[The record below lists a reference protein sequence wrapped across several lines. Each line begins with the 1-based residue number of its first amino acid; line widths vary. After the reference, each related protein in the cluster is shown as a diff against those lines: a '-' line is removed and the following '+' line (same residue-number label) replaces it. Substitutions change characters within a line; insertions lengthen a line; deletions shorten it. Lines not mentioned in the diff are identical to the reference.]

1 MTIGNELTT
10 LNNSINAIKDSIKNQ
25 GQSVSPTD
33 TLASFDEKI
42 LNIDNVVEHTT
53 YVLKDMLND
62 NIEEINDNQSTIIRT
77 HGFHNLKMLKKAIF
91 TNIIKICPFA
101 FQNCFRFKT
110 LYLNVNRVVE
120 LPSLSAF
127 RYTPLEQLNG
137 EIFVQSELWD
147 TYKEHETWGY
157 FKTIFKPIGSAI
169 ITTGIDIIIPSTLP
183 VGDTYQF
190 I

>member
-77 HGFHNLKMLKKAIF
+77 HGFHNLKMLKKLKIF
-91 TNIIKICPFA
+91 GK
-101 FQNCFRFKT
+101 R
-110 LYLNVNRVVE
+110 
-120 LPSLSAF
+120 
-127 RYTPLEQLNG
+127 
-137 EIFVQSELWD
+137 
-147 TYKEHETWGY
+147 
-157 FKTIFKPIGSAI
+157 
-169 ITTGIDIIIPSTLP
+169 
-183 VGDTYQF
+183 
-190 I
+190 